1 MVPWKSEFR
10 KPLHSGSSDNLSQ
23 DDDGIIPR
31 SSGSGKSDKGDGPS
45 MAITD
50 YEVLSKIGEGGFGTV
65 LLVRKRRT
73 GKLYAL
79 KVLVKKNMRRSG
91 DARRAISE
99 SAAMQEIKHPFVVTL
114 HFAFQDS
121 NHIYFVLE
129 FVGGGDLYSHLE
141 RQTFPEEWAQIY
153 IAEIAMAIA
162 HVHSHDFVYRDLK
175 PENILV
181 AHDGHLKLADFGLA
195 KKLHSHTEGG
205 DGSPRIAGD
214 GNASANAVGNGG
226 GNANGNG
233 GGGHAGGT
241 GVAARGRL
249 NTMIGTMAFSAPE
262 MFLEKDYGKSVD
274 WWALGLLFCEMITGD
289 LPLVGLSDE
298 NMTAR
303 VESFKSGKHLKPLPR
318 SLSKEA
324 ADLIKRLLTVPT
336 AKRMCCGPEGFE
348 ELKKHPFFKGM
359 DWDKLYRR
367 ELEAPLKPLLAPGGI
382 SGMQKGAGN
391 TQQSR
396 IADREADMLEEEFG
410 LYMGEDDSEALGRY
424 AASAAL
430 CEAAAHS
437 DLEGLKT
444 LIDNGTD
451 VNGTDY
457 DKRTALHLAASEG
470 LLEVVKF
477 LIDTEGANASP
488 LDRWGGS
495 PLDDAIRSHH
505 TDVVELLLA
514 RGGTKGA
521 HMLKRTSSSLSNA
534 SAEICDAAAKG
545 DLDRLRQMMEAGADM
560 SAGDYDK
567 RTAIHLA
574 ASEGLLSIVEF
585 LVDEAHASVNPVD
598 RWGGTPLDD
607 AVRAKH
613 VAVARFLKVKG
624 GITANKLLEKAK
636 SKDHSLSLCDAAAQG
651 NAMAIRVLV
660 AQGADVSQGD
670 YDKRTALHLAAS
682 NGHLEMVRI
691 LIRESKADVN
701 PVDRWGGTPAD
712 DAIRSKH
719 QEVADYLLRHGGKR
733 GTRLDATIADL
744 CQAAAKGDV
753 ASMREF
759 VKQGVDP
766 NTGDYDKR
774 TPMHLA
780 ASEGLLKVVQFLL
793 DEGGAKVSPV
803 DRWGGTPLDDAIR
816 HKKYDVVELLLARG
830 GISGRGAATTI
841 DMMMLADDEAAHA
854 ARGAAGTA
862 ANAGTLPREGPLR
875 LHVHAALLCSLAG
888 AGKLAGVKDLVS
900 KHGFSADLA
909 DYDKRTAMHLAASEG
924 HIDVVRFLI
933 ETVKADLACVD
944 RFGHTA
950 LDEAVLNGRAEVAAM
965 LRGAGA
971 KSTALSTSQAA
982 QLEAAAAAL
991 CAAASRGDVGT
1002 MRELL
1007 KLHGPALAGRA
1018 DYDGRRALHIA
1029 ASEGKLDA
1037 CRLLVEAAKVDSS
1050 PGDRWAGTPLDDA
1063 ERFKHADVV
1072 TFLLSVGARH
1082 GAGRAHAPCFCVII

>member
-1 MVPWKSEFR
+1 
-10 KPLHSGSSDNLSQ
+10 
-23 DDDGIIPR
+23 
-31 SSGSGKSDKGDGPS
+31 
-45 MAITD
+45 
-50 YEVLSKIGEGGFGTV
+50 
-65 LLVRKRRT
+65 
-73 GKLYAL
+73 
-79 KVLVKKNMRRSG
+79 
-91 DARRAISE
+91 
-99 SAAMQEIKHPFVVTL
+99 
-114 HFAFQDS
+114 
-121 NHIYFVLE
+121 
-129 FVGGGDLYSHLE
+129 
-141 RQTFPEEWAQIY
+141 
-153 IAEIAMAIA
+153 
-162 HVHSHDFVYRDLK
+162 
-175 PENILV
+175 
-181 AHDGHLKLADFGLA
+181 
-195 KKLHSHTEGG
+195 
-205 DGSPRIAGD
+205 
-214 GNASANAVGNGG
+214 
-226 GNANGNG
+226 
-233 GGGHAGGT
+233 
-241 GVAARGRL
+241 
-249 NTMIGTMAFSAPE
+249 
-262 MFLEKDYGKSVD
+262 
-274 WWALGLLFCEMITGD
+274 
-289 LPLVGLSDE
+289 
-298 NMTAR
+298 
-303 VESFKSGKHLKPLPR
+303 
-318 SLSKEA
+318 
-324 ADLIKRLLTVPT
+324 
-336 AKRMCCGPEGFE
+336 
-348 ELKKHPFFKGM
+348 
-359 DWDKLYRR
+359 
-367 ELEAPLKPLLAPGGI
+367 
-382 SGMQKGAGN
+382 
-391 TQQSR
+391 
-396 IADREADMLEEEFG
+396 
-410 LYMGEDDSEALGRY
+410 
-424 AASAAL
+424 
-430 CEAAAHS
+430 
-437 DLEGLKT
+437 
-444 LIDNGTD
+444 
-451 VNGTDY
+451 
-457 DKRTALHLAASEG
+457 
-470 LLEVVKF
+470 
-477 LIDTEGANASP
+477 
-488 LDRWGGS
+488 
-495 PLDDAIRSHH
+495 
-505 TDVVELLLA
+505 
-514 RGGTKGA
+514 
-521 HMLKRTSSSLSNA
+521 
-534 SAEICDAAAKG
+534 
-545 DLDRLRQMMEAGADM
+545 
-560 SAGDYDK
+560 
-567 RTAIHLA
+567 
-574 ASEGLLSIVEF
+574 
-585 LVDEAHASVNPVD
+585 
-598 RWGGTPLDD
+598 
-607 AVRAKH
+607 
-613 VAVARFLKVKG
+613 
-624 GITANKLLEKAK
+624 
-636 SKDHSLSLCDAAAQG
+636 
-651 NAMAIRVLV
+651 
-660 AQGADVSQGD
+660 
-670 YDKRTALHLAAS
+670 
-682 NGHLEMVRI
+682 
-691 LIRESKADVN
+691 
-701 PVDRWGGTPAD
+701 
-712 DAIRSKH
+712 
-719 QEVADYLLRHGGKR
+719 VADYLLRHGGKR

>member
-1 MVPWKSEFR
+1 
-10 KPLHSGSSDNLSQ
+10 
-23 DDDGIIPR
+23 
-31 SSGSGKSDKGDGPS
+31 
-45 MAITD
+45 
-50 YEVLSKIGEGGFGTV
+50 
-65 LLVRKRRT
+65 
-73 GKLYAL
+73 
-79 KVLVKKNMRRSG
+79 
-91 DARRAISE
+91 
-99 SAAMQEIKHPFVVTL
+99 
-114 HFAFQDS
+114 
-121 NHIYFVLE
+121 
-129 FVGGGDLYSHLE
+129 
-141 RQTFPEEWAQIY
+141 
-153 IAEIAMAIA
+153 
-162 HVHSHDFVYRDLK
+162 
-175 PENILV
+175 
-181 AHDGHLKLADFGLA
+181 
-195 KKLHSHTEGG
+195 
-205 DGSPRIAGD
+205 
-214 GNASANAVGNGG
+214 
-226 GNANGNG
+226 
-233 GGGHAGGT
+233 
-241 GVAARGRL
+241 
-249 NTMIGTMAFSAPE
+249 
-262 MFLEKDYGKSVD
+262 
-274 WWALGLLFCEMITGD
+274 
-289 LPLVGLSDE
+289 
-298 NMTAR
+298 
-303 VESFKSGKHLKPLPR
+303 
-318 SLSKEA
+318 
-324 ADLIKRLLTVPT
+324 
-336 AKRMCCGPEGFE
+336 
-348 ELKKHPFFKGM
+348 
-359 DWDKLYRR
+359 
-367 ELEAPLKPLLAPGGI
+367 
-382 SGMQKGAGN
+382 
-391 TQQSR
+391 
-396 IADREADMLEEEFG
+396 
-410 LYMGEDDSEALGRY
+410 
-424 AASAAL
+424 
-430 CEAAAHS
+430 
-437 DLEGLKT
+437 
-444 LIDNGTD
+444 
-451 VNGTDY
+451 
-457 DKRTALHLAASEG
+457 
-470 LLEVVKF
+470 VVKF

-567 RTAIHLA
+567 RTAIHLAASEGLLEVVTFLIHEAGADASPVDRWGGTPLDDAIRSGHEDVQAYLREKGATAGKAVEAASVLPLFDGTAELIDAAFKGELERVRELSQKSNVDVNAGDYDRRTAIHLA

>member
-1 MVPWKSEFR
+1 
-10 KPLHSGSSDNLSQ
+10 
-23 DDDGIIPR
+23 
-31 SSGSGKSDKGDGPS
+31 

-79 KVLVKKNMRRSG
+79 KVLVKKNM
-91 DARRAISE
+91 
-99 SAAMQEIKHPFVVTL
+99 
-114 HFAFQDS
+114 DS

-175 PENILV
+175 PENIL
-181 AHDGHLKLADFGLA
+181 G
-195 KKLHSHTEGG
+195 GG

-249 NTMIGTMAFSAPE
+249 NTMIGMLIPLYSLNCRRTLQMLALPQPSEYRRHAPTPSTRGCKWGGVKE
-262 MFLEKDYGKSVD
+262 
-274 WWALGLLFCEMITGD
+274 LL
-289 LPLVGLSDE
+289 
-298 NMTAR
+298 
-303 VESFKSGKHLKPLPR
+303 LKKKLLDTFVPSRHPAP

-457 DKRTALHLAASEG
+457 DKLSACAPTVCVPFAS
-470 LLEVVKF
+470 
-477 LIDTEGANASP
+477 
-488 LDRWGGS
+488 RWGGT
-495 PLDDAIRSHH
+495 PLDDAIRSGHE
-505 TDVVELLLA
+505 DVQAYLRE
-514 RGGTKGA
+514 KGA
-521 HMLKRTSSSLSNA
+521 TAGKAVEAA
-534 SAEICDAAAKG
+534 SVLPLFDGTAELIDAAFKG
-545 DLDRLRQMMEAGADM
+545 ELERVRELSQKSNVDVN
-560 SAGDYDK
+560 AGDYDR